1 MNKKDLLI
9 IIYVI
14 TILLSLMYATQPI
27 QPLLASKFDISIT
40 KASSLTAIVMFFLA
54 LSPIIYGYI
63 FESINVKKVLLISS
77 FILLLSNIF
86 LGLSSSY
93 EMFLF
98 FRTLEALLI
107 PAILT
112 ACMTVLASDK
122 ENIKRNMS
130 IYVASTVFG
139 GLVGRVFSGFI
150 ASTFSYEYVF
160 FSLSFALFLALILV
174 SKLNYEGE
182 AALNKAK
189 LSDLRNILKDKRFV
203 VIYSLMFC
211 MFFVFAG
218 ILNILPFLMKEN
230 FPDINEAEIG
240 LLYLG
245 YGVGILVSLY
255 ISKIIKIFKKELRT
269 VIFGILVFM
278 ATTLAFL
285 IQDPIVMF
293 ILVFFLCIGMFI
305 VHTISTRL
313 ANSMKTSKKAITSGM
328 YLSFYYLGGAC
339 GSFFPS
345 LIYEKLGWN
354 ITILVFFSILCLI
367 SIFVYMNKKEFK
379 V

>member
-1 MNKKDLLI
+1 MNKKDLFI

-14 TILLSLMYATQPI
+14 TILLSLMYATQPL
-27 QPLLASKFDISIT
+27 QPLLANKFDISIT
-40 KASSLTAIVMFFLA
+40 KASSFTAIVMFFLA

-189 LSDLRNILKDKRFV
+189 LSDIRNILKDKRFV

-255 ISKIIKIFKKELRT
+255 IAKIIKVFKKELRT

-278 ATTLAFL
+278 STTLAFL
-285 IQDPIVMF
+285 IQEPIVMF

-345 LIYEKLGWN
+345 LIYE
-354 ITILVFFSILCLI
+354 
-367 SIFVYMNKKEFK
+367 
-379 V
+379 